1 MVWSMKS
8 VSLDEISGYTEV
20 DQLGR
25 SRLDVPMAEN
35 TTTPAWPIEANV
47 ESWYHDE
54 RTEVDDV
61 IANAND
67 LDVWTL
73 ESRREN
79 TTTYLHCKNNERLSY
94 AVRAVTIIQGNV
106 PDVMES
112 IRANESGR
120 FRHFMKLM
128 HPRSYIDAEVLYD
141 HAIINSH
148 AEQTFGLTN
157 ESLTLKWF
165 SLNSGNRLNRN
176 KEFLVRSYCAIH
188 RQHPIYGQVGVYRF
202 SSYDG
207 IGAKYGFRVKQDTY
221 SLYVFEPSSIVV
233 QSCTDGG
240 CVRVTCTYAI
250 RKARGDNTLSNSVK
264 YVATRL
270 CHDIRNLQRAA
281 QLTSQV
287 AALAQKNDWVQDVDR
302 SKCRSCLQSFSMLKR
317 RHHCRVCGEIL
328 CASCTSF
335 QVLQLDGPKVRICK
349 ECVSKS
355 SRVDNPDDR
364 ANSHGHGAVQGN
376 RRGSTCGSD
385 SSSIGY
391 EDPVQQTYEVGEDDR
406 FISQNSIGK
415 FMKLSTSS
423 TSTRT
428 VTSEQGTVHSFGSVS
443 SPTSIN
449 YQSGLSN
456 EFRIRRSRSRT
467 ESIGEMGY
475 TSLDDSP
482 ENSTMT
488 TPSSRRLT
496 RKIHY
501 FNEDLDQICSLAM
514 EAVSCPIAGI
524 RTDDFE
530 LVRYTSGGERPNPNL
545 PRSLPTF
552 RRMATKGKPCIV
564 LNVSGDQR
572 IAGEKRKSAKL
583 QFFIGIPL
591 MINGEVVGD
600 LCIGDSLPRQDVSGQ
615 QLAILKVLGETA
627 TRYMRSNDFLDDLAV
642 YRRLN
647 ARARTS
653 NLSDIETR
661 SVSQF
666 SVREDDVSF
675 NLAQPLQRKEIAF

>member
-1 MVWSMKS
+1 MVWTMKS

-20 DQLGR
+20 DQLAR
-25 SRLDVPMAEN
+25 SRLDASMAEN

-47 ESWYHDE
+47 ASWYQDE
-54 RTEVDDV
+54 RADVDDV

-73 ESRREN
+73 DSRREN
-79 TTTYLHCKNNERLSY
+79 TTTYFHCKNNERLSY
-94 AVRAVTIIQGNV
+94 AVRAVTIVQGNV
-106 PDVMES
+106 PDVLES
-112 IRANESGR
+112 MRANESAR
-120 FRHFMKLM
+120 FRHFMKAM
-128 HPRSYIDAEVLYD
+128 HPRNYIDGEVLYD
-141 HAIINSH
+141 HSMTSAP
-148 AEQTFGLTN
+148 AQQTFGLTD
-157 ESLTLKWF
+157 ESITLKWF
-165 SLNSGNRLNRN
+165 AVNSGNRLSRN

-188 RQHPIYGQVGVYRF
+188 RQHPIYGQVGVCRL

-233 QSCTDGG
+233 QPSTEGG
-240 CVRVTCTYAI
+240 CVRVTCTYAV

-264 YVATRL
+264 FLATRL
-270 CHDIRNLQRAA
+270 CHDIRNFQRAIQSTA
-281 QLTSQV
+281 QFL
-287 AALAQKNDWVQDVDR
+287 ALAQKNDWVQDVDR
-302 SKCRSCLQSFSMLKR
+302 SKCRNCLQSFSILKR
-317 RHHCRVCGEIL
+317 RHHCRVCGEVL

-335 QVLQLDGPKVRICK
+335 KVMHLDGLKVRVCK

-355 SRVDNPDDR
+355 SRTDNPDDTG
-364 ANSHGHGAVQGN
+364 NSHRVVQGD
-376 RRGSTCGSD
+376 RSGSACGSD
-385 SSSIGY
+385 SSSAGY
-391 EDPVQQTYEVGEDDR
+391 EDPIQQTYELGEDDR
-406 FISQNSIGK
+406 FITQNSIGK
-415 FMKLSTSS
+415 FLKLSTSS

-428 VTSEQGTVHSFGSVS
+428 VTSEQGTIHDNGSIS
-443 SPTSIN
+443 SPTSSI
-449 YQSGLSN
+449 YKSTSFN
-456 EFRIRRSRSRT
+456 EFHSQRSRSRT
-467 ESIGEMGY
+467 ESIDEMGF
-475 TSLDDSP
+475 TSLDESP
-482 ENSTMT
+482 ENPATVA
-488 TPSSRRLT
+488 PPSRRPT

-514 EAVSCPIAGI
+514 EALSCPIAGI

-530 LVRYTSGGERPNPNL
+530 LVRYNSGGDRPTANL

-564 LNVSGDQR
+564 LNVAGDQR

-591 MINGEVVGD
+591 MIHGEVVGD
-600 LCIGDSLPRQDVSGQ
+600 LCIGDSMPRQDVSGQ
-615 QLAILKVLGETA
+615 QLAILKVLGETS
-627 TRYMRSNDFLDDLAV
+627 TRYMRSNEFMDDLSV

-647 ARARTS
+647 ASSRAS

-675 NLAQPLQRKEIAF
+675 NLAQPLQMKEIAF